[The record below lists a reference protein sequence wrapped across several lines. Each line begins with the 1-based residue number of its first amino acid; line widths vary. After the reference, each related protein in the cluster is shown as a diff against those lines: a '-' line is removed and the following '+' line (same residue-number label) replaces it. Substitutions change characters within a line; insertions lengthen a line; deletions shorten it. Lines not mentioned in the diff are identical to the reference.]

1 MFVADDLTAALAIG
15 NSRRTGNSTFV
26 NVTVQVPTDIR
37 IDVLPSTI
45 TAGVDFNMQGQILDD
60 DGFLLKNNKIYHL
73 KVKNSIE
80 GNCRGNKVGHC
91 FNFNIKE
98 LEVKKVLIGNIE
110 IDKNSLKIRYLGCSQ
125 KYLIQKNIYF
135 FKVFPDKK
143 NCFWTKEKNY
153 YVRKWNGKLFLN

>member
-1 MFVADDLTAALAIG
+1 MKNVFLIFFTLIFFNKGLLSQNISPLGNWFECEFSISGNEPLDDC
-15 NSRRTGNSTFV
+15 
-26 NVTVQVPTDIR
+26 
-37 IDVLPSTI
+37 
-45 TAGVDFNMQGQILDD
+45 QILDD

-110 IDKNSLKIRYLGCSQ
+110 IEKNSLKIRYLGCSQ
-125 KYLIQKNIYF
+125 KYLIQKNSYF